1 LGIDINDYTEYIV
14 FTLVRGGDTVTPKQW
29 TVRVPEEILE
39 WIREKAALETI
50 KQKKIVS
57 MNAFFVDLL
66 TKAMEA
72 DKKKGE

>member
-1 LGIDINDYTEYIV
+1 MNDNTEHIIV
-14 FTLVRGGDTVTPKQW
+14 TLIQGGDTVVPKQW
-29 TVRVPEEILE
+29 TIRVPEEILE

-72 DKKKGE
+72 DKKKGGGD